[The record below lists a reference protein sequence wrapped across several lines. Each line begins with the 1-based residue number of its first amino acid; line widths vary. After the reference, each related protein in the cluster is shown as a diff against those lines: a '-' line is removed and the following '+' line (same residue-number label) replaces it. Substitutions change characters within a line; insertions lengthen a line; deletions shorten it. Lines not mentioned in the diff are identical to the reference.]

1 MRKTSIGIFIFDE
14 VDPLDFVGP
23 FEVFCRTRLTPGA
36 ESRRSN
42 EAAPFAVC
50 TIAENSAPIITAGG
64 LQIVPQFDFAG
75 MPPLDLLVIPGGLG
89 TRPLLNNN
97 HVIDWIREK
106 AGQAERVASVCT
118 GALLLARAGL
128 LRGRRATT
136 HWSALELLAS
146 LDETITIERTE
157 RVVNDGVITSAG
169 VSAGIDMALTVVELL
184 YGEAVANDTAHYI
197 EFLRSRQRFC
207 SL

>member
-89 TRPLLNNN
+89 TPINRPLLNNN

-136 HWSALELLAS
+136 HWSALELLA
-146 LDETITIERTE
+146 EP
-157 RVVNDGVITSAG
+157 
-169 VSAGIDMALTVVELL
+169 
-184 YGEAVANDTAHYI
+184 TA
-197 EFLRSRQRFC
+197 FLQFMK
-207 SL
+207 